1 MTYLSTPAYSIAQ
14 GQSPR
19 YTACSAGNS
28 PSLYL
33 STRTAAPEKVYLSN
47 LEVKLEKHNWDS
59 GRAKDEV
66 SYVAI
71 TSPLE
76 SDYFCNRLTSTYHF
90 SPAPFLNP
98 NRPTTQFIGEAE
110 DIENYVR
117 EAFSATTGDDLP
129 DDIEIRVCSPFE
141 LKSIHKQFGGTWSP
155 GILGFAINRHGSG
168 VSEIFVKENFL
179 DALLLV
185 IGHELGHVITPPLP
199 DQRDE
204 EAKAFAFEM
213 AWLRTLQKENI
224 AGLSGAIVLDFVP
237 ADNGLHNVAFG
248 FINDLIQRG
257 REAFHIYSDLVRGAL
272 SLEQRLEAVS
282 A

>member
-1 MTYLSTPAYSIAQ
+1 M
-14 GQSPR
+14 
-19 YTACSAGNS
+19 
-28 PSLYL
+28 YL
-33 STRTAAPEKVYLSN
+33 STRIAAPEKVYLSN
-47 LEVKLEKHNWDS
+47 LEVKIENNNNWDS

-76 SDYFCNRLTSTYHF
+76 SDDFYNRLTSIYHF
-90 SPAPFLNP
+90 SPAPFLKP
-98 NRPTTQFIGEAE
+98 NRPTTQFIGEAT

-117 EAFSATTGDDLP
+117 EAFQATTGDDLP

-141 LKSIHKQFGGTWSP
+141 LKSIHKQFGGKWSS
-155 GILGFAINRHGSG
+155 GIQGFAVNRHGSG
-168 VSEIFVKENFL
+168 TSEIFVKENFL

-185 IGHELGHVITPPLP
+185 IGHELGHVLSQPLP
-199 DQRDE
+199 TPRDE

-213 AWLRTLQKENI
+213 AWLRVLHSKNI
-224 AGLSGAIVLDFVP
+224 AGLSGSIVLDHP

-248 FINDLIQRG
+248 FINDLIHRG
-257 REAFHIYSDLVRGAL
+257 REAFDVYLDLVRGAL
-272 SLEQRLEAVS
+272 SLEQRLEAVP

>member
-1 MTYLSTPAYSIAQ
+1 MTYLSTPAYSVAQ

-19 YTACSAGNS
+19 YSACSAGK

-33 STRTAAPEKVYLSN
+33 SARTAAPETVYLSN
-47 LEVKLEKHNWDS
+47 LEVKIENNNWDS
-59 GRAKDEV
+59 GRAKGEA
-66 SYVAI
+66 SYVAK
-71 TSPLE
+71 TSPQE

-90 SPAPFLNP
+90 SPAPFLKP

-110 DIENYVR
+110 DIEHYVR
-117 EAFSATTGDDLP
+117 EAFSATTGDELP
-129 DDIEIRVCSPFE
+129 NDIEIRVCSPFE
-141 LKSIHKQFGGTWSP
+141 LKSIHKQFGGKWSS
-155 GILGFAINRHGSG
+155 GIQGFSINRHGSG

-185 IGHELGHVITPPLP
+185 IGHELGHVLTAPLP

-213 AWLRTLQKENI
+213 AWLRTLHKKNI
-224 AGLSGAIVLDFVP
+224 AGLSGSIVLDHRP

-257 REAFHIYSDLVRGAL
+257 REAFEVYLDLVRGAV
-272 SLEQRLEAVS
+272 SLEQRLEVVPA
-282 A
+282 